1 MARAKK
7 FRWGAFGL
15 AILVAVAGVGL
26 WVMPSRQTSSAQ
38 DAGKPAQP
46 PLIARGYTDA
56 PEGTAVV
63 AGDPAGGSVL
73 VELRVKDGQKV
84 KKGEV
89 LVVLSNY
96 ARADVTLR
104 IAEAD
109 LVKLKQMHD
118 FVLKGT
124 RLSDIALQ
132 EATLKSSIEQNK
144 LEALQR
150 ARSGKAPDMREIE
163 TAIADQAL
171 ERQKV
176 RLALLKTTL
185 ENDLAQYEI
194 DLANTQSR
202 VDSAKR
208 TIEDALVRSPLDG
221 VVVQIF
227 SRQGERVSPAGIVK
241 VVDMNQLRVLADVD
255 ELHVGRL
262 KPGGK
267 VDVTF
272 RGNND
277 VYKGT
282 IERIAPTVKR
292 MQRVEPDGG
301 SSTDARVVQVEIK
314 IDESSSIPVRRQIST
329 PSSTGSPTRSLN
341 NSSRERLGCC
351 SRNRGRRGTMCRRE
365 IVTPALSRRLPPSLV
380 SATTAAASRASS
392 TILRARS

>member
-1 MARAKK
+1 M
-7 FRWGAFGL
+7 
-15 AILVAVAGVGL
+15 
-26 WVMPSRQTSSAQ
+26 
-38 DAGKPAQP
+38 
-46 PLIARGYTDA
+46 
-56 PEGTAVV
+56 
-63 AGDPAGGSVL
+63 
-73 VELRVKDGQKV
+73 
-84 KKGEV
+84 
-89 LVVLSNY
+89 
-96 ARADVTLR
+96 
-104 IAEAD
+104 AEAD

-144 LEALQR
+144 LDSLQR
-150 ARSGKAPDMREIE
+150 ARSGKPPDVREIE
-163 TAIADQAL
+163 TAIAEQGL

-202 VDSAKR
+202 IDSAKR

-241 VVDMNQLRVLADVD
+241 IVDMAQLRVLADVD

-314 IDESSSIPVRRQIST
+314 IDDSSSMPPVLGRE
-329 PSSTGSPTRSLN
+329 TR
-341 NSSRERLGCC
+341 
-351 SRNRGRRGTMCRRE
+351 
-365 IVTPALSRRLPPSLV
+365 VTFL
-380 SATTAAASRASS
+380 
-392 TILRARS
+392 

>member
-7 FRWGAFGL
+7 FRWGAIGL
-15 AILVAVAGVGL
+15 AILVAVAGAGL

-38 DAGKPAQP
+38 DTGKPAAP

-63 AGDPAGGSVL
+63 AGDPSGGSVL

-84 KKGEV
+84 KKGEIV
-89 LVVLSNY
+89 AVLSNY

-104 IAEAD
+104 MAEAD
-109 LVKLKQMHD
+109 LTKLKQTYD

-124 RLSDIALQ
+124 RVADIALQ

-144 LEALQR
+144 LDTLQR
-150 ARSGKAPDMREIE
+150 ARSGKPPDQRELE
-163 TAIADQAL
+163 TSIAEQGL

-227 SRQGERVSPAGIVK
+227 SRQGERVSPTGLVK
-241 VVDMNQLRVLADVD
+241 IVDMNQLRVLADVD

-314 IDESSSIPVRRQIST
+314 IDDSSSMPPVLGRE
-329 PSSTGSPTRSLN
+329 TR
-341 NSSRERLGCC
+341 
-351 SRNRGRRGTMCRRE
+351 
-365 IVTPALSRRLPPSLV
+365 VTFL
-380 SATTAAASRASS
+380 
-392 TILRARS
+392 

>member
-1 MARAKK
+1 MARTKK
-7 FRWGAFGL
+7 FRWGAIAL
-15 AILVAVAGVGL
+15 AIVVAVSGVAL

-73 VELRVKDGQKV
+73 VELKVKDGQKV
-84 KKGEV
+84 AKGEV
-89 LVVLSNY
+89 VAVLSNFT
-96 ARADVTLR
+96 RADVSLR
-104 IAEAD
+104 MAEAD
-109 LVKLKQMHD
+109 LVKLKQLHEL
-118 FVLKGT
+118 VLKGT
-124 RLSDIALQ
+124 RVSEIALQ

-144 LEALQR
+144 LDALQR
-150 ARSGKAPDMREIE
+150 ARSGKPPDVREIE
-163 TAIADQAL
+163 TAIAEQGL

-176 RLALLKTTL
+176 RLKLLKTTL
-185 ENDLAQYEI
+185 ENDLAQNEI

-202 VDSAKR
+202 IDSAKR
-208 TIEDALVRSPLDG
+208 NLEDTLVRSPLDG

-227 SRQGERVSPAGIVK
+227 SRQGERVSPAGIIK
-241 VVDMNQLRVLADVD
+241 IVDMNQLRVLADVD

-314 IDESSSIPVRRQIST
+314 IDDTSSMPPVLGRE
-329 PSSTGSPTRSLN
+329 TR
-341 NSSRERLGCC
+341 
-351 SRNRGRRGTMCRRE
+351 
-365 IVTPALSRRLPPSLV
+365 VTFL
-380 SATTAAASRASS
+380 
-392 TILRARS
+392 

>member
-7 FRWGAFGL
+7 FRWGAIGL
-15 AILVAVAGVGL
+15 AILVAIAGAGL
-26 WVMPSRQTSSAQ
+26 WVMPTRQTSSAQ
-38 DAGKPAQP
+38 DAPKAAP

-73 VELRVKDGQKV
+73 VELKVKDGQKV
-84 KKGEV
+84 KKGET
-89 LVVLSNY
+89 LAVLSNY

-104 IAEAD
+104 MAEAD

-132 EATLKSSIEQNK
+132 EAALKSSIEQNK

-150 ARSGKAPDMREIE
+150 ARSGKPPDMREIE
-163 TAIADQAL
+163 TAIADQGL

-185 ENDLAQYEI
+185 ENDLAQHEI
-194 DLANTQSR
+194 DMANTQSR
-202 VDSAKR
+202 IDSAKR
-208 TIEDALVRSPLDG
+208 TLEDALVRSPLDG

-241 VVDMNQLRVLADVD
+241 VVDMAQLRVLADVD
-255 ELHVGRL
+255 ELHVSRL

-314 IDESSSIPVRRQIST
+314 IDDTSSMPPVLGRE
-329 PSSTGSPTRSLN
+329 TR
-341 NSSRERLGCC
+341 
-351 SRNRGRRGTMCRRE
+351 
-365 IVTPALSRRLPPSLV
+365 VTFL
-380 SATTAAASRASS
+380 
-392 TILRARS
+392 

>member
-7 FRWGAFGL
+7 FRWSAIGL
-15 AILVAVAGVGL
+15 AILVAIAGAGL
-26 WVMPSRQTSSAQ
+26 WVMPTRQTSSAQ
-38 DAGKPAQP
+38 DAPKAAP

-73 VELRVKDGQKV
+73 VELKVKDGQKV
-84 KKGEV
+84 KKGET
-89 LVVLSNY
+89 LAVLSNY

-104 IAEAD
+104 MAEAD

-132 EATLKSSIEQNK
+132 EAALKSSIEQNK
-144 LEALQR
+144 LDSLQR
-150 ARSGKAPDMREIE
+150 ARSGKPPDVREIE

-185 ENDLAQYEI
+185 ENDLAQHEI
-194 DLANTQSR
+194 DMANTQSR
-202 VDSAKR
+202 IDSAKR
-208 TIEDALVRSPLDG
+208 TLEDALVRSPLDG

-241 VVDMNQLRVLADVD
+241 VVDMAQLRVLADVD
-255 ELHVGRL
+255 ELHVSRL

-277 VYKGT
+277 IYKGT

-314 IDESSSIPVRRQIST
+314 IDDTSSMPPVLGRE
-329 PSSTGSPTRSLN
+329 TR
-341 NSSRERLGCC
+341 
-351 SRNRGRRGTMCRRE
+351 
-365 IVTPALSRRLPPSLV
+365 VTFL
-380 SATTAAASRASS
+380 
-392 TILRARS
+392 

>member
-1 MARAKK
+1 MAQAKK
-7 FRWGAFGL
+7 FRWGAIGL
-15 AILVAVAGVGL
+15 AILVAIAGVGL
-26 WVMPSRQTSSAQ
+26 WVLPSRQTSSAQ
-38 DAGKPAQP
+38 DAPKPAP

-63 AGDPAGGSVL
+63 AGDVAGGSVL
-73 VELRVKDGQKV
+73 VDLRVKDGQKV
-84 KKGEV
+84 KKDEI
-89 LVVLSNY
+89 LAVLSNF

-104 IAEAD
+104 MAEAD
-109 LVKLKQMHD
+109 LVKLKQQHE
-118 FVLKGT
+118 FILKGT

-144 LEALQR
+144 LDTLTR
-150 ARSGKAPDMREIE
+150 ARSGKPPDVRGLE
-163 TAIADQAL
+163 TAIAEQGL

-194 DLANTQSR
+194 DLSNTQSR
-202 VDSAKR
+202 VDNAKR

-314 IDESSSIPVRRQIST
+314 IDDSSSMPPVLGRE
-329 PSSTGSPTRSLN
+329 TR
-341 NSSRERLGCC
+341 
-351 SRNRGRRGTMCRRE
+351 
-365 IVTPALSRRLPPSLV
+365 VTFL
-380 SATTAAASRASS
+380 
-392 TILRARS
+392 

>member
-7 FRWGAFGL
+7 FRWGAIGL
-15 AILVAVAGVGL
+15 AILVAIAGAGL
-26 WVMPSRQTSSAQ
+26 WVMPTRQTSSAQ
-38 DAGKPAQP
+38 DAPKAAP

-73 VELRVKDGQKV
+73 VELKVKDGQKV

-89 LVVLSNY
+89 LAVLSNY

-104 IAEAD
+104 MAEAD

-132 EATLKSSIEQNK
+132 EAALKSSIEQNK
-144 LEALQR
+144 LDSLQR
-150 ARSGKAPDMREIE
+150 ARSGKPPDVREIE
-163 TAIADQAL
+163 TAIAEQGL

-185 ENDLAQYEI
+185 ENDLAQHEI
-194 DLANTQSR
+194 DMANTQSR
-202 VDSAKR
+202 IDSAKR
-208 TIEDALVRSPLDG
+208 TLEDALVRSPLDG

-241 VVDMNQLRVLADVD
+241 VVDMAQLRVLADVD
-255 ELHVGRL
+255 ELHVNRL

-314 IDESSSIPVRRQIST
+314 IDDTSSMPPVLGRE
-329 PSSTGSPTRSLN
+329 TR
-341 NSSRERLGCC
+341 
-351 SRNRGRRGTMCRRE
+351 
-365 IVTPALSRRLPPSLV
+365 VTFL
-380 SATTAAASRASS
+380 
-392 TILRARS
+392 

>member
-1 MARAKK
+1 MAQAKK
-7 FRWGAFGL
+7 FRWGAIGL
-15 AILVAVAGVGL
+15 AILVAVAGVAL
-26 WVMPSRQTSSAQ
+26 WVLPSRQTSSAQ
-38 DAGKPAQP
+38 DTGKPAQP

-63 AGDPAGGSVL
+63 AGDPSGGSVL

-89 LVVLSNY
+89 LAVLSNY

-104 IAEAD
+104 MAEAD
-109 LVKLKQMHD
+109 MVKLKQMHD

-124 RLSDIALQ
+124 RLSEIALQ

-144 LEALQR
+144 LDALQR
-150 ARSGKAPDMREIE
+150 ARSGKPPDQREIE
-163 TAIADQAL
+163 TSIADQGL

-176 RLALLKTTL
+176 RLALMKTTL
-185 ENDLAQYEI
+185 ENDLAQFEI

-202 VDSAKR
+202 IDSAKR

-227 SRQGERVSPAGIVK
+227 SREGERVSPTGIVK

-272 RGNND
+272 RGNNE

-314 IDESSSIPVRRQIST
+314 IDESSGMPPVLGRE
-329 PSSTGSPTRSLN
+329 TRVKFL
-341 NSSRERLGCC
+341 
-351 SRNRGRRGTMCRRE
+351 
-365 IVTPALSRRLPPSLV
+365 
-380 SATTAAASRASS
+380 
-392 TILRARS
+392 

>member
-7 FRWGAFGL
+7 FRWGAIGL
-15 AILVAVAGVGL
+15 ALLVAAAGIGL

-38 DAGKPAQP
+38 DTPKSAP

-84 KKGEV
+84 KTGEIIA
-89 LVVLSNY
+89 VLSNY
-96 ARADVTLR
+96 ARADVSLR
-104 IAEAD
+104 MAEAD
-109 LVKLKQMHD
+109 LVKLKQTHD

-124 RLSDIALQ
+124 RVSDIALQ

-144 LEALQR
+144 LDSLQR
-150 ARSGKAPDMREIE
+150 ARSGKPPDQREIE
-163 TAIADQAL
+163 ASIADQGL

-185 ENDLAQYEI
+185 QNDLAQYEI
-194 DLANTQSR
+194 DLANTQAR
-202 VDSAKR
+202 LDSAKR
-208 TIEDALVRSPLDG
+208 TLEDALVRSPLDG

-227 SRQGERVSPAGIVK
+227 SRQGERVAAAGIVK
-241 VVDMNQLRVLADVD
+241 VVDMNRLRVLADVD

-314 IDESSSIPVRRQIST
+314 IDD
-329 PSSTGSPTRSLN
+329 PSSMPPVLGRETR
-341 NSSRERLGCC
+341 
-351 SRNRGRRGTMCRRE
+351 
-365 IVTPALSRRLPPSLV
+365 VTFL
-380 SATTAAASRASS
+380 
-392 TILRARS
+392 

>member
-7 FRWGAFGL
+7 FRWGAIGL
-15 AILVAVAGVGL
+15 AILVAIAGAGL
-26 WVMPSRQTSSAQ
+26 WVMPTRQTSSAQ
-38 DAGKPAQP
+38 DAPKAAP

-73 VELRVKDGQKV
+73 VELKVKDGQKV
-84 KKGEV
+84 KKGET
-89 LVVLSNY
+89 LAVLSNY

-104 IAEAD
+104 MAEAD

-124 RLSDIALQ
+124 RLSEIALQ

-144 LEALQR
+144 LDALQR
-150 ARSGKAPDMREIE
+150 ARSGKPPDVREIE
-163 TAIADQAL
+163 TAIADQGL

-185 ENDLAQYEI
+185 ENDLAQHEI
-194 DLANTQSR
+194 DMANTQSR
-202 VDSAKR
+202 IDSAKR
-208 TIEDALVRSPLDG
+208 TLEDALVRSPLDG

-241 VVDMNQLRVLADVD
+241 VVDMAQLRVLADVD
-255 ELHVGRL
+255 ELHVSRL

-314 IDESSSIPVRRQIST
+314 IDDTSSMPPVLGRE
-329 PSSTGSPTRSLN
+329 TR
-341 NSSRERLGCC
+341 
-351 SRNRGRRGTMCRRE
+351 
-365 IVTPALSRRLPPSLV
+365 VTFL
-380 SATTAAASRASS
+380 
-392 TILRARS
+392 

>member
-7 FRWGAFGL
+7 FRWGAIGL
-15 AILVAVAGVGL
+15 AILVAIVGAGL
-26 WVMPSRQTSSAQ
+26 WVMPTRQTSSAQ
-38 DAGKPAQP
+38 DAPKAAP

-73 VELRVKDGQKV
+73 VELKVKDGQKV
-84 KKGEV
+84 KKGET
-89 LVVLSNY
+89 LAVLSNY

-104 IAEAD
+104 MAEAD

-144 LEALQR
+144 LESLQR
-150 ARSGKAPDMREIE
+150 ARSGKPPDVREIE
-163 TAIADQAL
+163 TAIAEQGL

-185 ENDLAQYEI
+185 ENDLAQHEI
-194 DLANTQSR
+194 DMANTQSR
-202 VDSAKR
+202 IDSAKR
-208 TIEDALVRSPLDG
+208 TLEDALVRSPLDG

-314 IDESSSIPVRRQIST
+314 IDDTSSMPPVLGRE
-329 PSSTGSPTRSLN
+329 TR
-341 NSSRERLGCC
+341 
-351 SRNRGRRGTMCRRE
+351 
-365 IVTPALSRRLPPSLV
+365 VTFL
-380 SATTAAASRASS
+380 
-392 TILRARS
+392 

>member
-1 MARAKK
+1 
-7 FRWGAFGL
+7 
-15 AILVAVAGVGL
+15 
-26 WVMPSRQTSSAQ
+26 MPSRQTSSAQ
-38 DAGKPAQP
+38 DAAKAAP

-73 VELRVKDGQKV
+73 VELRSRTARRSRRARS
-84 KKGEV
+84 
-89 LVVLSNY
+89 LAVLSNY

-104 IAEAD
+104 MAEAD

-124 RLSDIALQ
+124 RLSEIALQ

-144 LEALQR
+144 LDALQR
-150 ARSGKAPDMREIE
+150 ARSGKPPDVREIE
-163 TAIADQAL
+163 TAIADQGL

-255 ELHVGRL
+255 ELHVSRL

-314 IDESSSIPVRRQIST
+314 IDDTSSMPPVLGRE
-329 PSSTGSPTRSLN
+329 TR
-341 NSSRERLGCC
+341 
-351 SRNRGRRGTMCRRE
+351 
-365 IVTPALSRRLPPSLV
+365 VTFL
-380 SATTAAASRASS
+380 
-392 TILRARS
+392 

>member
-7 FRWGAFGL
+7 FRWGAIGV
-15 AILVAVAGVGL
+15 AILVAIAGVGL

-38 DAGKPAQP
+38 DAPKAAP

-89 LVVLSNY
+89 LAVLSNY

-104 IAEAD
+104 MAEAD
-109 LVKLKQMHD
+109 LVKLKQTHD

-124 RLSDIALQ
+124 RLSEIALQ

-150 ARSGKAPDMREIE
+150 ARSGKPPDMREIE
-163 TAIADQAL
+163 TSIADQAL

-208 TIEDALVRSPLDG
+208 TIEDALVRSPLEG

-241 VVDMNQLRVLADVD
+241 IVDMNQLRVLADVD

-314 IDESSSIPVRRQIST
+314 IDDSSSMPPVLGRE
-329 PSSTGSPTRSLN
+329 TR
-341 NSSRERLGCC
+341 
-351 SRNRGRRGTMCRRE
+351 
-365 IVTPALSRRLPPSLV
+365 VTFL
-380 SATTAAASRASS
+380 
-392 TILRARS
+392 

>member
-1 MARAKK
+1 MAQGTK
-7 FRWGAFGL
+7 FRWGAVG
-15 AILVAVAGVGL
+15 VAVLVIIAGTTL
-26 WVMPSRQTSSAQ
+26 WIMPSRQTSSAQ
-38 DAGKPAQP
+38 DSGKPNQP

-73 VELRVKDGQKV
+73 VDLKVKDGQKV
-84 KKGEV
+84 KKDEV
-89 LVVLSNY
+89 VAVLSNF
-96 ARADVTLR
+96 ARADVALR
-104 IAEAD
+104 MAQAD
-109 LVKLKQMHD
+109 LTKLKQQHD
-118 FVLKGT
+118 FILKGT
-124 RLSDIALQ
+124 RLSEIALQ
-132 EATLKSSIEQNK
+132 EAALKSSIEQNK
-144 LEALQR
+144 LDTLQR
-150 ARSGKAPDMREIE
+150 ARSGKPPDVREIE
-163 TAIADQAL
+163 TAIAEQAL

-176 RLALLKTTL
+176 RVALLKTTL

-194 DLANTQSR
+194 DLANTMSR

-208 TIEDALVRSPLDG
+208 TIEDSLVRSPLDG

-227 SRQGERVSPAGIVK
+227 SRQGERVSPTGLVK
-241 VVDMNQLRVLADVD
+241 IVDMNQLRVLADVD

-301 SSTDARVVQVEIK
+301 SSTDARVVQVEIR
-314 IDESSSIPVRRQIST
+314 IDDTSSMPPVLGRE
-329 PSSTGSPTRSLN
+329 TR
-341 NSSRERLGCC
+341 
-351 SRNRGRRGTMCRRE
+351 
-365 IVTPALSRRLPPSLV
+365 VTFL
-380 SATTAAASRASS
+380 
-392 TILRARS
+392 

>member
-7 FRWGAFGL
+7 FRWGAIGL
-15 AILVAVAGVGL
+15 AILVAIAGAGL
-26 WVMPSRQTSSAQ
+26 WVMPTRQTSSAQ
-38 DAGKPAQP
+38 DAPKAAP

-73 VELRVKDGQKV
+73 VELKVKDGQKV

-89 LVVLSNY
+89 LAVLSNY

-104 IAEAD
+104 MAEAD

-132 EATLKSSIEQNK
+132 EAALKSSIEQNK
-144 LEALQR
+144 LDSLQR
-150 ARSGKAPDMREIE
+150 ARSGKPPDVREIE
-163 TAIADQAL
+163 TAIAEQGL

-185 ENDLAQYEI
+185 ENDLAQHEI
-194 DLANTQSR
+194 DMANTQSR
-202 VDSAKR
+202 IDSAKR
-208 TIEDALVRSPLDG
+208 TLEDALVRSPLDG

-241 VVDMNQLRVLADVD
+241 IVDMAQLRVLADVD
-255 ELHVGRL
+255 ELHVSRL

-314 IDESSSIPVRRQIST
+314 IDDTSSMPPVLGRE
-329 PSSTGSPTRSLN
+329 TR
-341 NSSRERLGCC
+341 
-351 SRNRGRRGTMCRRE
+351 
-365 IVTPALSRRLPPSLV
+365 VTFL
-380 SATTAAASRASS
+380 
-392 TILRARS
+392 

>member
-7 FRWGAFGL
+7 FGWGAIGL
-15 AILVAVAGVGL
+15 AILVAIAGAGL
-26 WVMPSRQTSSAQ
+26 WVMPTRQTSSAQ
-38 DAGKPAQP
+38 DAPKAAP

-73 VELRVKDGQKV
+73 VELKVKDGQKV
-84 KKGEV
+84 KKGET
-89 LVVLSNY
+89 LAVLSNY

-104 IAEAD
+104 MAEAD

-132 EATLKSSIEQNK
+132 EAALKSSFEQNK
-144 LEALQR
+144 LDALQR
-150 ARSGKAPDMREIE
+150 ARSGKPPDQREIE
-163 TAIADQAL
+163 TAIAEQGL

-185 ENDLAQYEI
+185 ENDLAQFEI

-202 VDSAKR
+202 IDSAKR
-208 TIEDALVRSPLDG
+208 TLEDALVRSPLDG

-255 ELHVGRL
+255 ELHVNRL

-314 IDESSSIPVRRQIST
+314 IDDTSSMPPVLGRE
-329 PSSTGSPTRSLN
+329 TR
-341 NSSRERLGCC
+341 
-351 SRNRGRRGTMCRRE
+351 
-365 IVTPALSRRLPPSLV
+365 VTFL
-380 SATTAAASRASS
+380 
-392 TILRARS
+392 

>member
-7 FRWGAFGL
+7 FRWSAIGL
-15 AILVAVAGVGL
+15 AILVAIAGAGL
-26 WVMPSRQTSSAQ
+26 WVMPTRQTSSAQ
-38 DAGKPAQP
+38 DAPKAGP

-73 VELRVKDGQKV
+73 VELKVKDGQKV
-84 KKGEV
+84 KKGET
-89 LVVLSNY
+89 LAVLSNY

-104 IAEAD
+104 MAEAD

-132 EATLKSSIEQNK
+132 EAALKSSIEQNK

-150 ARSGKAPDMREIE
+150 ARSGKPPDMREIE
-163 TAIADQAL
+163 TAIADQGL

-185 ENDLAQYEI
+185 ENDLAQHEI
-194 DLANTQSR
+194 DMANTQSR
-202 VDSAKR
+202 IDSAKR
-208 TIEDALVRSPLDG
+208 TLEDALVRSPLDG

-241 VVDMNQLRVLADVD
+241 VVDMAQLRVLADVD
-255 ELHVGRL
+255 ELHVNRL

-314 IDESSSIPVRRQIST
+314 IDDTSSMPPVLGRE
-329 PSSTGSPTRSLN
+329 TR
-341 NSSRERLGCC
+341 
-351 SRNRGRRGTMCRRE
+351 
-365 IVTPALSRRLPPSLV
+365 VTFL
-380 SATTAAASRASS
+380 
-392 TILRARS
+392 

>member
-7 FRWGAFGL
+7 FRWSAIGL
-15 AILVAVAGVGL
+15 AVLVAVAGAGL
-26 WVMPSRQTSSAQ
+26 WVLPSRQTSSAQ
-38 DAGKPAQP
+38 DGGKPAAP

-63 AGDPAGGSVL
+63 AGDPTGGSVL

-89 LVVLSNY
+89 LAVLSNY

-104 IAEAD
+104 MAEAD
-109 LVKLKQMHD
+109 LVKLKQTHD

-124 RLSDIALQ
+124 RVSEIALQ

-144 LEALQR
+144 LDTLQR
-150 ARSGKAPDMREIE
+150 ARSGKPPDQREIE
-163 TAIADQAL
+163 TSLAEQGL

-194 DLANTQSR
+194 DLANTQAR

-208 TIEDALVRSPLDG
+208 TLEDALVRSPLDG

-227 SRQGERVSPAGIVK
+227 SRQGERVSPGGIVK

-255 ELHVGRL
+255 ELHVSRL

-314 IDESSSIPVRRQIST
+314 IDD
-329 PSSTGSPTRSLN
+329 PSSMPPVLGRETR
-341 NSSRERLGCC
+341 
-351 SRNRGRRGTMCRRE
+351 
-365 IVTPALSRRLPPSLV
+365 VTFL
-380 SATTAAASRASS
+380 
-392 TILRARS
+392 

>member
-7 FRWGAFGL
+7 FRWGAIGL
-15 AILVAVAGVGL
+15 AILVAIAGAGL
-26 WVMPSRQTSSAQ
+26 WVMPTRQTSSAQ
-38 DAGKPAQP
+38 DAPKAAP

-73 VELRVKDGQKV
+73 VELKVKDGQKV

-89 LVVLSNY
+89 LAVLSNY

-104 IAEAD
+104 MAEAD

-132 EATLKSSIEQNK
+132 EAALKSSIEQNK
-144 LEALQR
+144 LDSLQR
-150 ARSGKAPDMREIE
+150 ARSGKPPDVREIE
-163 TAIADQAL
+163 AAIADQGL

-185 ENDLAQYEI
+185 ENDLAQHEI
-194 DLANTQSR
+194 DMANTQSR
-202 VDSAKR
+202 IDSAKR
-208 TIEDALVRSPLDG
+208 TLEDALVRSPLDG

-241 VVDMNQLRVLADVD
+241 VVDMAQLRVLADVD
-255 ELHVGRL
+255 ELHVNRL
-262 KPGGK
+262 RPGGK

-314 IDESSSIPVRRQIST
+314 IDDTSSMPPVLGRE
-329 PSSTGSPTRSLN
+329 TR
-341 NSSRERLGCC
+341 
-351 SRNRGRRGTMCRRE
+351 
-365 IVTPALSRRLPPSLV
+365 VTFL
-380 SATTAAASRASS
+380 
-392 TILRARS
+392 